1 MLRSPKHCR
10 YCFELLKLCHFD
22 RSEAEWRNLHFE
34 AAPQGRNSY
43 FVTVLISTSTPAG
56 RSSFISAATVCCVG
70 SRMSI
75 RRLGVRI
82 SKASRDFLSTW
93 GERRTQYLFFMVGSG
108 MGPATWAPVRLA
120 VSTISPVAGAST
132 RCAY

>member
-10 YCFELLKLCHFD
+10 YWFAFLAVIPEGNLLHQSRETL
-22 RSEAEWRNLHFE
+22 
-34 AAPQGRNSY
+34 Y

-56 RSSFISAATVCCVG
+56 RSSFMSASTVCWVG

-75 RRLGVRI
+75 RRLWVRI

-108 MGPATWAPVRLA
+108 IGPAT
-120 VSTISPVAGAST
+120 
-132 RCAY
+132 